1 MKVLTKTELRI
12 KYSEILDKIKKGAIF
27 IHPTDT
33 IYGISCDAEN
43 RESVKKLREIKD
55 RPTNPFSVWAPSK
68 EWIKENCQISKK
80 NERWLEELPGPYT
93 LITKLKNKK
102 AIAPEVNVSI
112 STLGVR
118 IPAHWF
124 SQIVKDLDF
133 PIVTTSVNKS
143 GQEFMSSL
151 ESLDPEI
158 KKNVSFIIYEG
169 EKKVRPSKIVDLTKE
184 ERIIT
189 R

>member
-1 MKVLTKTELRI
+1 MD
-12 KYSEILDKIKKGAIF
+12 S
-27 IHPTDT
+27 
-33 IYGISCDAEN
+33 
-43 RESVKKLREIKD
+43 
-55 RPTNPFSVWAPSK
+55 
-68 EWIKENCQISKK
+68 
-80 NERWLEELPGPYT
+80 
-93 LITKLKNKK
+93 
-102 AIAPEVNVSI
+102 
-112 STLGVR
+112 LGVR

-124 SQIVKDLDF
+124 SQVVKDLDF

-143 GQEFMSSL
+143 GQEFMISL

-184 ERIIT
+184 ETIIT